1 MRLSHP
7 LLTAVTFA
15 FGSER
20 ACCQS
25 PAVERA
31 DAPQKTT
38 VVVMPFEFGAPFPA
52 QPRMAPPHRPSMWP
66 PLLAQPSGVT
76 RAPVFAPRLA
86 HAPAPASVGPYP
98 DGNANDGVGEAI
110 GSVWPTSS
118 SHDCSTYLASALSN
132 GVGSIF

>member
-52 QPRMAPPHRPSMWP
+52 QPAYG
-66 PLLAQPSGVT
+66 A
-76 RAPVFAPRLA
+76 
-86 HAPAPASVGPYP
+86 
-98 DGNANDGVGEAI
+98 
-110 GSVWPTSS
+110 TSS
-118 SHDCSTYLASALSN
+118 AVHVAATARAT
-132 GVGSIF
+132 VGSDTRTCLRTAAGPRTGARVG